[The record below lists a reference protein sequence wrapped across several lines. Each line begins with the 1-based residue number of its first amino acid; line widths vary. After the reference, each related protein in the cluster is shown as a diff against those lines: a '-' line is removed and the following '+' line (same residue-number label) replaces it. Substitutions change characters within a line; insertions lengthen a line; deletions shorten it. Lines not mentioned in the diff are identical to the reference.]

1 MGRRWL
7 GAATEQVQ
15 KTGGRPGLLR
25 PLRGDSATGL
35 THTVLLAFEM
45 GLSFYYV
52 VFQPHLSVLP
62 GKGEQTDTHPRP
74 ASRGRRGEA
83 ADGLP
88 IVCGVTLCPGSVL
101 LNSGDPFRFPWREQW
116 RERPRAY
123 TRGL

>member
-45 GLSFYYV
+45 GLSFYYL
-52 VFQPHLSVLP
+52 VFQPLP
-62 GKGEQTDTHPRP
+62 VCSTRK
-74 ASRGRRGEA
+74 RG
-83 ADGLP
+83 AD
-88 IVCGVTLCPGSVL
+88 
-101 LNSGDPFRFPWREQW
+101 
-116 RERPRAY
+116 
-123 TRGL
+123 